1 MTMSFKNAQQENTMD
16 DLRYLANIF
25 KSGDK
30 YVARRVCA
38 EMKNKYA
45 LSSNLRKGRADY
57 AHLQNDIIAQ
67 RLLPND
73 VQYALIAKKSTPNGS
88 CFYNSISLC
97 LAGSDRLSLTL
108 RILIAIEIFE
118 NANWYCNRIDEIVS
132 EKTISMSKISLFCD
146 DNIM

>member
-1 MTMSFKNAQQENTMD
+1 MSFKNAQQENTMD

-67 RLLPND
+67 RFN
-73 VQYALIAKKSTPNGS
+73 
-88 CFYNSISLC
+88 
-97 LAGSDRLSLTL
+97 
-108 RILIAIEIFE
+108 IL
-118 NANWYCNRIDEIVS
+118 
-132 EKTISMSKISLFCD
+132 
-146 DNIM
+146 